1 MKRIPL
7 TWLVVATV
15 DDANGLPVVLLGRA
29 SFDGEADIL
38 SVTSIGQNQRHAE
51 STQGGRMDLQA
62 LARMLLVGM
71 HRDGRV
77 RA

>member
-1 MKRIPL
+1 MSRTPL
-7 TWLVVATV
+7 TWLVIATV

-29 SFDGEADIL
+29 SYDGDADL
-38 SVTSIGQNQRHAE
+38 LTVTTIGQNQRHAE

-77 RA
+77 RG